1 MTRTAKL
8 RTAAGLT
15 FAVGLTLWTWKLL
28 DPHPV
33 PDEVSAA
40 LSFWGEWLPFLAAK
54 GLHVTGYAF
63 LAVAG
68 QLAVTRRYRPLV
80 AALMVAHGAATEVGQ
95 TYVPG
100 RHGNRRDVAIDA
112 AGVAAGTLLLRRVSR
127 DRPAAEPQ

>member
-1 MTRTAKL
+1 MTRAATL

-33 PDEVSAA
+33 PDEVRAA
-40 LSFWGEWLPFLAAK
+40 LGYWAWLPFLAAK
-54 GLHVTGYAF
+54 GLHFTGYA
-63 LAVAG
+63 LLTVAG
-68 QLAVTRRYRPLV
+68 QLAVPRRTRLAV
-80 AALMVAHGAATEVGQ
+80 AVLMVAHGAATEVGQ
-95 TYVPG
+95 TYVPN
-100 RHGNRRDVAIDA
+100 RDGNVRDAAIDA